1 MLAVLLAVL
10 APPQAPEA
18 PVRSGLDLL
27 VRDGFAPLRGRRVG
41 LVTNPTGIDARGRS
55 AIDLLA
61 SAPGVRL
68 AALLA
73 PEHGLRANLDQPIV
87 DGGRDERTGIPIH
100 SLYGK
105 TRKPTP
111 EMLRD
116 LDALVF
122 DLQDVGARFY
132 TYITT
137 LALVLEAAREND
149 KDVIVLDR
157 PNPIGGEVAEGP
169 VLEEALRGRFIGY
182 FPLPTRHGMTVGELA
197 RLYND
202 EFRIGARLTVV
213 PMQGW
218 RRSMFFDETGLP
230 WVNPSPNMRSL
241 EAALSYPGLGALEG
255 TNLSVG
261 RGTAKPFVWYGAP
274 WLDEKGLCEELGRRG
289 LEGVRFAP
297 LRFRPEPQPGLPRY
311 PYTGEECRGFEVQ
324 ITDRRTYRPVTAAL
338 HVLDALHRRHPE
350 VFAFGRAAEM
360 IGRRDIEEAIRAGRP
375 PAQIARSWQEDLER
389 FLEIR
394 RRFLLY
400 R

>member
-1 MLAVLLAVL
+1 VVAILLAALV
-10 APPQAPEA
+10 QAPEP
-18 PVRSGLDLL
+18 PVRSGLDAL

-55 AIDLLA
+55 AIDLIA
-61 SAPGVRL
+61 SAPEVRL
-68 AALLA
+68 VALLA
-73 PEHGLRANLDQPIV
+73 PEHGLRANLDQPAIES
-87 DGGRDERTGIPIH
+87 GRDERTGIPIH

-111 EMLRD
+111 DMLRE
-116 LDALVF
+116 LDVLVF

-137 LALVLEAAREND
+137 LALVLEAARENG
-149 KDVIVLDR
+149 KDVVVLDR
-157 PNPIGGEVAEGP
+157 PNPIGGDVVEGP

-197 RLYND
+197 RLYNE
-202 EFRIGARLTVV
+202 EFKIGARLTVV
-213 PMQGW
+213 PLEGW

-261 RGTAKPFVWYGAP
+261 RGTPNPFVRYGAP
-274 WLDEKGLCEELGRRG
+274 WIDERGLCEELNGRG
-289 LEGVRFAP
+289 LAGVRFKP
-297 LRFRPEPQPGLPRY
+297 VVFRPEPQPGLPRY
-311 PYTGEECRGFEVQ
+311 PYTNEECRGFEVE
-324 ITDRRTYRPVTAAL
+324 IADRKAYRPVTAAL
-338 HVLDALHRRHPE
+338 HALDALHRRHRGA
-350 VFAFGRAAEM
+350 FSFGRAAEM
-360 IGRRDIEEAIRAGRP
+360 IGRRDIEDAIRAGRA
-375 PAQIARSWQEDLER
+375 PAEIERSWREELQR

>member
-10 APPQAPEA
+10 ASPQAPEA
-18 PVRSGLDLL
+18 PVRSGLDQL

-61 SAPGVRL
+61 CAPGMRL
-68 AALLA
+68 VALLA

-87 DGGRDERTGIPIH
+87 DSGRDERTGIPIH

-149 KDVIVLDR
+149 KDAVVLDR

-182 FPLPTRHGMTVGELA
+182 FPLPTRHAMTVGELA

-255 TNLSVG
+255 TNISVG
-261 RGTAKPFVWYGAP
+261 RGTPKPFVWYGAP

-289 LEGVRFAP
+289 LAGVRFAP
-297 LRFRPEPQPGLPRY
+297 RRFRPEPQPGLPRY

-350 VFAFGRAAEM
+350 VFTFGRAPEM
-360 IGRRDIEEAIRAGRP
+360 IGRRDIEDALRAGRP
-375 PAQIARSWQEDLER
+375 PADIARSWQEDLER

>member
-1 MLAVLLAVL
+1 MVAVLLAAL
-10 APPQAPEA
+10 AQAQAPEG
-18 PVRSGLDLL
+18 PVRTGLDAL

-55 AIDLLA
+55 SIDLLA
-61 SAPGVRL
+61 AAPGVRL
-68 AALLA
+68 TALLA
-73 PEHGLRANLDQPIV
+73 PEHGLRANLDQPVIE
-87 DGGRDERTGIPIH
+87 GGRDERTGIPVH

-111 EMLRD
+111 DMLRD

-122 DLQDVGARFY
+122 DLQDIGARFY

-149 KDVIVLDR
+149 REVFVLDR
-157 PNPIGGEVAEGP
+157 PNPIGGEVVEGP

-202 EFRIGARLTVV
+202 EFRIGARLTVI
-213 PMQGW
+213 PLEGW

-261 RGTAKPFVWYGAP
+261 RGTPKPFVWYGAP
-274 WLDEKGLCEELGRRG
+274 WVDEQGLCEELGRRG
-289 LEGVRFAP
+289 PVGVRFRP
-297 LRFRPEPQPGLPRY
+297 RRFRPEPQPGLPRY
-311 PYTGEECRGFEVQ
+311 PYTGEECRGFEVE
-324 ITDRRTYRPVTAAL
+324 IADRRAYRPVTAVL
-338 HVLDALHRRHPE
+338 HVLDALYRRHPGT
-350 VFAFGRAAEM
+350 FAFGRAAEM
-360 IGRRDIEEAIRAGRP
+360 IGRRDVEGAIRGGKP
-375 PAQIARSWQEDLER
+375 PAEIARSWQEDLDR
-389 FLEIR
+389 FLEVR

>member
-394 RRFLLY
+394 RRFVLY